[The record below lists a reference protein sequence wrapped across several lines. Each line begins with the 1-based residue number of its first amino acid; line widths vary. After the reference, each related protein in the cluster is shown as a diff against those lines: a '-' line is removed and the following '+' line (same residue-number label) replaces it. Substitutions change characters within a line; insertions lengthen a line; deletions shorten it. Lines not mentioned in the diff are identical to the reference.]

1 MPALPPVA
9 GALKFEFLWNQG
21 GLPAA
26 NVFHWGYTGDPP
38 SSDTL
43 VTIATNAAN
52 SFWIEELR
60 ADYSTVTTFIGVR
73 VTDLSSDTGAVGEY
87 DVSTAGLDGADA
99 LPAQCCVLLNFA
111 ITRRYRGGHPRMYLP
126 PASRTWQGE
135 INTWNA
141 ELLPVISTAW
151 TSLTSELNG
160 TTIDSTDLTT
170 QVCVSYR
177 DGDAPRVDPLV
188 EPVTGFVVSG
198 MIRTQR
204 RRLTASSY

>member
-1 MPALPPVA
+1 VPPLPDVA
-9 GALKFEFLWNQG
+9 DVIKIEFLWNQG

-26 NVFHWGYTGDPP
+26 NVFHWAYSGGPP
-38 SSDTL
+38 AAADL
-43 VTIATNAAN
+43 VAFATVAAD
-52 SFWIEELR
+52 SFWIESLR
-60 ADYSTVTTFIGVR
+60 ADYSTVTELVGIR
-73 VTDLSSDTGAVGEY
+73 MTDLSSSSGAVGEY
-87 DVSTAGLDGADA
+87 DVSTAGLDGADS
-99 LPAQCCVLLNFA
+99 LPAQCAILLNFA

-141 ELLPVISTAW
+141 ELLPVVSTAW
-151 TSLTSELNG
+151 TSLAGGLTGLTEGSTELG
-160 TTIDSTDLTT
+160 G
-170 QVCVSYR
+170 QVCVSYF
-177 DGDAPRVDPLV
+177 DSGAPRVDPLV